1 VKERFE
7 EPHDPCA
14 NQALDPLPQ
23 PARPRL
29 TLVLLLAVYAVNFM
43 DRQIVA
49 ILGEPIKREFGLSDV
64 RVGLLYGLSFAV
76 VYSTVGIPIARWADR
91 ADRAR
96 IINMSLA
103 LFGAMTLA
111 CGVAASY
118 AQLLAARIGVGIGE
132 GGTNPP
138 SHSLIGDLYPAASRG
153 TAMGVF
159 ALGPSL
165 GILLGFA
172 FGGVVGQMWGWRA
185 ALLAAGAASLALA
198 ALTGWLLKDPTRT
211 PVNARAAQPRRETLF
226 ECLRS
231 ILRSPSMR
239 HIYIGITLA
248 SVAGY
253 AAIGWLPAFLIR
265 SHGLGTAAVGTVL
278 AVLLGVGG
286 GLGTL
291 LGGVLA
297 DRLGARDPAWRL
309 RVVAIASL
317 AAAPFWL
324 AVLLAG
330 GPVAAIACLAIPAAV
345 MGFFI
350 APTYAAVQSLAEPTM
365 RATAAAL
372 LLLCGS
378 LIGLGLGPVLV
389 GLLSDTL
396 QPAHG
401 AASLR
406 LALLVVVPLYLWA
419 AAHYFAASRTLAA
432 DLRARGLHSPAT

>member
-1 VKERFE
+1 MGN
-7 EPHDPCA
+7 PAA
-14 NQALDPLPQ
+14 NQVLGPVPP

-29 TLVLLLAVYAVNFM
+29 TLVLLLAVYAINFM

-49 ILGEPIKREFGLSDV
+49 ILSEPIKREFGLSDAQ
-64 RVGLLYGLSFAV
+64 VGLLYGFSFAV

-91 ADRAR
+91 ANRAR
-96 IINMSLA
+96 IINLSLA
-103 LFGAMTLA
+103 LFSVMTLA
-111 CGVAASY
+111 CGAAASY
-118 AQLLAARIGVGIGE
+118 AQLLAARIGVAIGE

-138 SHSLIGDLYPAASRG
+138 SHSLIADLYPAASRG
-153 TAMGVF
+153 TAMGIY
-159 ALGPSL
+159 ALGPSI
-165 GILLGFA
+165 GIMLGFA
-172 FGGVVGQMWGWRA
+172 FGGVVGQLWGWRA
-185 ALLAAGAASLALA
+185 ALLAAGAASLALT
-198 ALTGWLLKDPTRT
+198 ALTGWLLKDPMRA
-211 PVNARAAQPRRETLF
+211 PLDARAAQPRRESLV

-239 HIYIGITLA
+239 HIYIGIALA

-278 AVLLGVGG
+278 AVLLGGVGA
-286 GLGTL
+286 LGTL

-324 AVLLAG
+324 AVLLG
-330 GPVAAIACLAIPAAV
+330 GEPLAAVACLAVPAVV

-372 LLLCGS
+372 LILAGS
-378 LIGLGLGPVLV
+378 LFGLGLGPLVV
-389 GLLSDTL
+389 GLLSDAL

-401 AASLR
+401 AESLR
-406 LALLVVVPLYLWA
+406 LALLVVVPLYLWS

-432 DLRARGLHSPAT
+432 DLRARGLY